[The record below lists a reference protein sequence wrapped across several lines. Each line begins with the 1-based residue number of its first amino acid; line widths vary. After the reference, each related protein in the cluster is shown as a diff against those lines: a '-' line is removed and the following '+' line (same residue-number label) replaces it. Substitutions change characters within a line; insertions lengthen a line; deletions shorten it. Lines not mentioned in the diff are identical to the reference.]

1 MAKETGRA
9 RTNLKIFETSGTAAG
24 QNTAFGL
31 LTFGAH
37 LSVVGFTLDKVNIRL
52 SNLMAFNATAR
63 GNWGCV
69 PEYYRPVVD
78 LILAGKMD
86 LKPFVKTFP
95 LDSINDVFENA
106 HQRKYNQRPIM
117 VP

>member
-1 MAKETGRA
+1 M
-9 RTNLKIFETSGTAAG
+9 
-24 QNTAFGL
+24 
-31 LTFGAH
+31 TFGSH
-37 LSVVGFTLDKVNIRL
+37 LSVVGFTLDTLELRL

-63 GNWGCV
+63 GNWGCI

-78 LILAGKMD
+78 LILDGKMP
-86 LKPFVKTFP
+86 LKQFVKTFP

>member
-1 MAKETGRA
+1 
-9 RTNLKIFETSGTAAG
+9 
-24 QNTAFGL
+24 
-31 LTFGAH
+31 
-37 LSVVGFTLDKVNIRL
+37 VDIRL

-69 PEYYRPVVD
+69 PQHYRPVVD

-95 LDSINDVFENA
+95 LDEINEVFETV
-106 HQRKYNQRPIM
+106 HHRKIVQRAIM

>member
-1 MAKETGRA
+1 M
-9 RTNLKIFETSGTAAG
+9 
-24 QNTAFGL
+24 
-31 LTFGAH
+31 
-37 LSVVGFTLDKVNIRL
+37 
-52 SNLMAFNATAR
+52 
-63 GNWGCV
+63 

-78 LILAGKMD
+78 LILAGKMP

-106 HQRKYNQRPIM
+106 HHRKYNQRPIM